1 MAHTF
6 EVNNGSVVIGFWS
19 LGEGLYC
26 DENEEYKTNPLA
38 SGYASG
44 HNTYGGDVRGNV
56 IGVTLNTPG
65 SRTAGYINTSWAN
78 GTAISY
84 CGYGSLYTF
93 HTDNSGDTSE
103 YPFGPEYYGLYGFD
117 TFDGNISTNIPVF
130 ENLSDAQ
137 GYVRAATD
145 AEAFEYLKLAL
156 NYKSAIVF
164 NDDTNEFYVNEQY
177 NHYTVENG
185 IKSQPGQATY
195 IRAER
200 ILYNGTHICFYRDT
214 SNKFQLTLI
223 TGDEL
228 VASKYSN
235 SSYQELLQVPYDEFT
250 YASLEYSGP
259 FYSPYDSQLEVT
271 DYDGFLATMWAT
283 NIPIFSDYI
292 KAQKYL
298 NDEIDISEAENWKRI
313 SNSPVYNNIITNI
326 TELPEVE
333 TDFGEVYTRMFFSQ
347 MYLCNVNVLNKISN
361 DFFTYDPS
369 ASPSSIW
376 DRIKKGIE
384 QYGTNPMEVIQG
396 LRFYPIDLSTVFTQ
410 TQDNPSIWIG
420 AYEFDLE
427 GPIAKRI
434 IYPNGYKDLGTMT
447 ILRTFDDWR
456 DFEPYTRLYVYL
468 PYVGKYQLDLKKY
481 YDKTV
486 KIRYYIDLRTGSC
499 CACLI
504 ANGVLLDWFDGIMG
518 TEMPITLTDYS
529 SYAQSQINIIM
540 RNVGLGATAEVGLG
554 NKSASVIRQQISSF
568 DELSTQAAQEYGQAY
583 SDYYAKGYGA
593 NGSAY
598 KARQASAASDKA
610 AGLAAAKIGASV
622 GAGVAGAVAVGA
634 VATTKTVFDLA
645 RNGIS
650 GYTKC
655 KPGSSSMINQYL
667 PQYPMFIFEIQEID
681 ESKYLNELYGRP
693 TNASGTIG
701 EFSGYLEAED
711 VMLICPIAT
720 DTERQEIIDLVKS
733 GIYI

>member
-1 MAHTF
+1 MTHTF
-6 EVNNGSVVIGFWS
+6 EVTNGTSTVIGFWS

-26 DENEEYKTNPLA
+26 DENEEYKTYPLA

-56 IGVTLNTPG
+56 LSVTLGTPG
-65 SRTAGYINTSWAN
+65 SRAAGYIDTGWTYGN
-78 GTAISY
+78 AISY
-84 CGYGSLYTF
+84 CGYGSLFTF

-103 YPFGPEYYGLYGFD
+103 YPFGPENYGLYGFD
-117 TFDGNISTNIPVF
+117 TFDGNISTNIPIF
-130 ENLSDAQ
+130 GNINDAQ

-195 IRAER
+195 IRGER
-200 ILYNGTHICFYRDT
+200 ILYNGTSVCFYRDT

-223 TGDEL
+223 TGNEL

-235 SSYQELLQVPYDEFT
+235 SSFQELLQVPYDEFT
-250 YASLEYSGP
+250 YAALEYSGP

-271 DYDGFLATMWAT
+271 DYDGFLATVWST
-283 NIPIFSDYI
+283 NIPIFSDYT

-298 NDEIDISEAENWKRI
+298 NGEIDISEAENWRRI
-313 SNSPVYNNIITNI
+313 SNDPAYKNIITNI

-333 TDFGEVYTRMFFSQ
+333 TDFGEVFTRMFFSQ
-347 MYLCNVNVLNKISN
+347 MYLCNVSVLNKISN

-427 GPIAKRI
+427 GPIAKRV
-434 IYPNGYKDLGTMT
+434 IYPNGYIDLGTVR
-447 ILRTFDDWR
+447 IKRTFKDWR
-456 DFEPYTRLYVYL
+456 DFEPYTKLSIFL
-468 PYVGKYQLDLKKY
+468 PYVGKHQLDLKKY
-481 YDKTV
+481 YDKNITV
-486 KIRYYIDLRTGSC
+486 RYYIDLRTGSC

-504 ANGVLLDWFDGIMG
+504 VDGVLLDWFDGIMG

-529 SYAQSQINIIM
+529 TYAQNQINIIM
-540 RNVGLGATAEVGLG
+540 RNAGVGVAAEGVVGNLGVKSLIAANNYNNNAEMIQEAARMNPL
-554 NKSASVIRQQISSF
+554 KSSLAAQSAGSYG
-568 DELSTQAAQEYGQAY
+568 TQAFV
-583 SDYYAKGYGA
+583 
-593 NGSAY
+593 
-598 KARQASAASDKA
+598 A
-610 AGLAAAKIGASV
+610 AGAATGAMIGGVVV
-622 GAGVAGAVAVGA
+622 GTAM
-634 VATTKTVFDLA
+634 KTHFDLA
-645 RNGIS
+645 RNGIA
-650 GYTKC
+650 GYTKTR
-655 KPGSSSMINQYL
+655 PGSSSMLNQFL

-720 DTERQEIIDLVKS
+720 DNERQEIIDLVKS

>member
-1 MAHTF
+1 MADVYTGY
-6 EVNNGSVVIGFWS
+6 VLNKDNIRQYWS
-19 LGEGLYC
+19 LTNGELAC
-26 DENEEYKTNPLA
+26 DETEEY
-38 SGYASG
+38 
-44 HNTYGGDVRGNV
+44 R
-56 IGVTLNTPG
+56 TLPRAHGFQREEIITTEIRQNDIT
-65 SRTAGYINTSWAN
+65 SATINNINARCAGYILVNSN
-78 GTAISY
+78 GTSAISLSTSY
-84 CGYGSLYTF
+84 NYGTFIGSSFSSSEFPRLTSSQGYLEELTA
-93 HTDNSGDTSE
+93 TIE
-103 YPFGPEYYGLYGFD
+103 
-117 TFDGNISTNIPVF
+117 TNIPIF
-130 ENLSDAQ
+130 L
-137 GYVRAATD
+137 
-145 AEAFEYLKLAL
+145 AEADATAYIIAQTDEQAKELIKSAL
-156 NYKSAIVF
+156 NYRTAIVF
-164 NDDTNEFYVNEQY
+164 NDDSNEFYVNEQY

-200 ILYNGTHICFYRDT
+200 ILYNGTQVCFYRD
-214 SNKFQLTLI
+214 SNNKFELTLV
-223 TGDEL
+223 TGSNL
-228 VASKYSN
+228 VGSKYSN
-235 SSYQELLQVPYDEFT
+235 SSFQELLQVPYDEFE
-250 YASLEYSGP
+250 YGSLEYSNP
-259 FYSPYDSQLEVT
+259 FYSPYDSKLEVT
-271 DYDGFLATMWAT
+271 DYDGFLATMWST

-313 SNSPVYNNIITNI
+313 SSDPAYKNIITNI
-326 TELPEVE
+326 TEEPEIE
-333 TDFGEVYTRMFFSQ
+333 TDFGEVFTRMFFSQ
-347 MYLCNVNVLNKISN
+347 MYLCNVSVLNKISN

-434 IYPNGYKDLGTMT
+434 IYPNGYIDLGTMK
-447 ILRTFDDWR
+447 ILRTFGDWR
-456 DFEPYTRLYVYL
+456 DFEPYTKLSVYL
-468 PYVGKYQLDLKKY
+468 PYVGKYQLDLRKY

-504 ANGVLLDWFDGIMG
+504 ADGVLLDWFDGIMG

-529 SYAQSQINIIM
+529 NYAQSQINIIM
-540 RNVGLGATAEVGLG
+540 RNAGLGTTAEVAFG
-554 NKSASVIRQQISSF
+554 NKVEKLMRQEIGVYNNLT
-568 DELSTQAAQEYGQAY
+568 DTAAQQYGSAY
-583 SDYYAKGYGA
+583 SDAYANGYGVH
-593 NGSAY
+593 GSAY
-598 KARQASAASDKA
+598 KARQASATTNTQ
-610 AGLAAAKIGASV
+610 AKGMLGQVIATGQ
-622 GAGVAGAVAVGA
+622 AGVAGGIAIGA
-634 VATTKTVFDLA
+634 ITGMKTAFDLA
-645 RNGIS
+645 RNGIA
-650 GYTKC
+650 GYTKTR
-655 KPGSSSMINQYL
+655 PGSSSMINQYL
-667 PQYPMFIFEIQEID
+667 PQYPMFIFEVQEID